1 MQQTACKE
9 KLYFQDVLST
19 SLGPSEE
26 ATLES
31 NLVGG
36 AVRLCQRP
44 WGHVSA

>member
-1 MQQTACKE
+1 MQE

-26 ATLES
+26 ATVES

-36 AVRLCQRP
+36 CSEALSKTLGAC
-44 WGHVSA
+44 

>member
-26 ATLES
+26 VTLES
-31 NLVGG
+31 KLVGG
-36 AVRLCQRP
+36 CSEALSKTLGAC
-44 WGHVSA
+44 